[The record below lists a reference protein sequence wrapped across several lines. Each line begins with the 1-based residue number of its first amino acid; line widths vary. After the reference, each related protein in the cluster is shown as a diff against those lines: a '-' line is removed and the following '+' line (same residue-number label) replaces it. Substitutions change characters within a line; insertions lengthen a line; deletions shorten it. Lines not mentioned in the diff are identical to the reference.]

1 MRGQF
6 ADTAKIISNGSGLE
20 VTGPADWDSDESGAV
35 IHVRV
40 TQEQEDGQERVV
52 ATGDSAY
59 TPSSS
64 TTWSATL
71 ATHSGTLRPG
81 AADARARATVSLDD
95 GHTEPYNWPDTVDLV
110 P

>member
-6 ADTAKIISNGSGLE
+6 NDTAKIVSNGEGLE
-20 VTGPADWDSDESGAV
+20 VTGPLDWEPDESGAV

-40 TQEQEDGQERVV
+40 TQEQQNGEGRVV

-59 TPSSS
+59 TPSGAGS
-64 TTWSATL
+64 WSASLTTL
-71 ATHSGTLRPG
+71 QGTLRPG
-81 AADARARATVSLDD
+81 VADAKARASVSLNN
-95 GHTEPYNWPDTVDLV
+95 GHTEPYAWPDTVDLV